1 MAKTPFVL
9 DQRPLTEA
17 TSAHAGLLATSRAFR
32 SLGYPQLIEE
42 NLKVRKRR
50 RGFSE
55 AQMIESIVLLQTLGG
70 ECPEDIGLLAH
81 DRCLER
87 GLGYAP
93 AKVTAVR
100 EFLKEFHEEE
110 LEALRP
116 PREEQKSF
124 IFPSSGNLEAL
135 QEVQAAGVAR
145 IAEMYQSQGQQQKI
159 ATIDQ
164 DATII
169 ESHKKAAYSHYKGGR
184 GYQPMLALWAEADL
198 VVADEFRDGNVP
210 AGQRPLSCSRM
221 AFSALPS
228 TVEQRYFRGDS
239 ACYERELLQWLSS
252 KEREGEPGGPIGF
265 AISAD
270 MGRELSA
277 AVAAVK
283 EKQWKTIEREAD
295 GTLRQ
300 CAEVDFVPSERYEQ
314 KGSLPLRYVGLRILK
329 PQGLLFAD
337 GSDREHFAVVSN
349 LDWEGS
355 RLLQWHREK
364 AGTIEHV
371 HDELKNAL
379 GGGHMPSQKFGAN
392 AGWFRLALLSYNLA
406 SAIKGLCLGVEERTA
421 RLKRYR
427 LLMVHIAGRMNRNNC
442 VMTLRLCASQQTIT
456 RMAAV
461 WEIFK
466 LPTQATSAKPLG
478 RSA

>member
-1 MAKTPFVL
+1 MADFTLAPLGPIVKLRGDGGGCARTPPWLTIVGGKHCVQGICACNSSIAMLYIYMPPRLPLMAKTPFVL

-100 EFLKEFHEEE
+100 EFLQEFHEEE

-116 PREEQKSF
+116 PREEQKSL

-210 AGQRPLSCSRM
+210 A
-221 AFSALPS
+221 A
-228 TVEQRYFRGDS
+228 
-239 ACYERELLQWLSS
+239 
-252 KEREGEPGGPIGF
+252 
-265 AISAD
+265 
-270 MGRELSA
+270 
-277 AVAAVK
+277 
-283 EKQWKTIEREAD
+283 
-295 GTLRQ
+295 
-300 CAEVDFVPSERYEQ
+300 
-314 KGSLPLRYVGLRILK
+314 
-329 PQGLLFAD
+329 
-337 GSDREHFAVVSN
+337 
-349 LDWEGS
+349 
-355 RLLQWHREK
+355 HRE
-364 AGTIEHV
+364 
-371 HDELKNAL
+371 
-379 GGGHMPSQKFGAN
+379 
-392 AGWFRLALLSYNLA
+392 
-406 SAIKGLCLGVEERTA
+406 
-421 RLKRYR
+421 
-427 LLMVHIAGRMNRNNC
+427 
-442 VMTLRLCASQQTIT
+442 
-456 RMAAV
+456 
-461 WEIFK
+461 
-466 LPTQATSAKPLG
+466 
-478 RSA
+478 